1 MPAGQAS
8 SSSAQVP
15 APGTAEQQLAGQPPV
30 AGEGVGE
37 AAGTAELR
45 APGPPSPAAIWD
57 SQRRLWRLTDAGWGR
72 HRLEQGR
79 EEVTTGPAERYCASV
94 TFAEEV
100 AVEAL
105 WAHAV
110 RPAED
115 EAEGSAARAR
125 TPLRGSPTEASV
137 GDDGG
142 APGAGVGEARAKRGA
157 GQGRGGGRGGPP
169 PAAA

>member
-110 RPAED
+110 RPAEGMKVGAAEVAAAD
-115 EAEGSAARAR
+115 VTRPEGSMFGR
-125 TPLRGSPTEASV
+125 TAGTMRGSGLTEQTTV
-137 GDDGG
+137 
-142 APGAGVGEARAKRGA
+142 PRQ
-157 GQGRGGGRGGPP
+157 QG
-169 PAAA
+169 